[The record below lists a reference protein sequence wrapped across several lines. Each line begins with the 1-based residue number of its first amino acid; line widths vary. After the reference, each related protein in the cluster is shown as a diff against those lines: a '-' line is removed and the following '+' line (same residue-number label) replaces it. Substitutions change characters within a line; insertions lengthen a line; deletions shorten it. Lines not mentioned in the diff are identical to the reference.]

1 MMNEKREI
9 EALAAHAEELIG
21 RPEAMQQTNL
31 TDKERG
37 QLAPLFQLA
46 EQLHR
51 SMPSVQPSA
60 AFVRDL
66 GNELRERAQ
75 RRLALKER
83 WRRVAVIGAAVL
95 GSLVSIASLVGAI
108 VFVIARLRARAQTR
122 SFQAQ
127 TA

>member
-21 RPEAMQQTNL
+21 RPEAMLQTNL

-37 QLAPLFQLA
+37 QLAPLFRLA
-46 EQLHR
+46 EQLHH
-51 SMPSVQPSA
+51 SMPSVRPSA
-60 AFVRDL
+60 AFVRNL
-66 GNELRERAQ
+66 GDELRERAQ

-108 VFVIARLRARAQTR
+108 VFVIARLRARIQTR